1 MKRPTTKTH
10 PDRHTYMLQHI
21 PRELWARVLAEAQKR
36 ATTAR
41 EIILAGMRREVGE

>member
-1 MKRPTTKTH
+1 MKTK
-10 PDRHTYMLQHI
+10 PGDQKRHSYLLKNI
-21 PRELWARVLAEAQKR
+21 PRELWDRVQAEAERR